1 MNRVTDVTCF
11 QDGLNEV
18 KGQRDRKILSVD
30 LISFDN
36 LLDEYE
42 EFKDYTDP
50 VFSDE
55 IIEFFSTNDNTEE
68 RMRLFDEIKKS

>member
-1 MNRVTDVTCF
+1 
-11 QDGLNEV
+11 
-18 KGQRDRKILSVD
+18 VD

-50 VFSDE
+50 VFSDQ

>member
-1 MNRVTDVTCF
+1 MNRVTGVMCF

>member
-1 MNRVTDVTCF
+1 MTDTTRFITF

-42 EFKDYTDP
+42 EFKDYTDR